1 MMEKAEFMANV
12 AAGTGTAELLSNIY
26 DDVEAL
32 TARVAA
38 LETQLA
44 AMQVVT
50 LTEGADLHALE
61 PGRYLIPNAAIS
73 ATILNKPVTNT
84 HTATV
89 EVIAGGDAGQK
100 TVIYQTCSKT
110 IPGYYHCAY
119 YSGAWGAWNEI
130 DLTDSGWI
138 DLPLATNI
146 LPYSDAQKPRY
157 RKIGKTVFLTGVYRG
172 ATAQNEVVATLPSG
186 YRPTHKVIAA
196 TASVG
201 TMFSKISIETN
212 GEIVLNRTTVE
223 PIVSE
228 NWHSIACAFEVD

>member
-1 MMEKAEFMANV
+1 MSEVMPM
-12 AAGTGTAELLSNIY
+12 SNIY

-32 TARVAA
+32 TARVATLETTVA
-38 LETQLA
+38 TLETQIA
-44 AMQVVT
+44 SMQVAT
-50 LTEGADLHALE
+50 LAEGADLHELAV
-61 PGRYLIPNAAIS
+61 GKYLIPNATVS

-110 IPGYYHCAY
+110 DSGYYHCAY
-119 YSGAWGAWNEI
+119 YSGAWGNWNEVKHF
-130 DLTDSGWI
+130 DSGWI
-138 DLPLATNI
+138 DLPLATAI
-146 LPYSDAQKPRY
+146 TAYSDAQKPRY

-172 ATAQNEVVATLPSG
+172 ATAQNEVIATLPSG
-186 YRPTHKVIAA
+186 YRPTYKVIAA

-201 TMFSKISIETN
+201 QMIAKISIETN
-212 GEIVLNRTTVE
+212 GEIILNRTTVE

-228 NWHSIACAFEVD
+228 NWHSIACCFEVD